1 MNAMQVLAEPRRQRI
16 LRAVWDRE
24 LSAGEIH
31 RKAGRVTFGAVS
43 QHVAVLAEHGFVTCR
58 RAGRSR
64 FYRANPAALGSLR
77 EYFEQLWGAKLS
89 QLKQLAEQAA
99 KEDGQ

>member
-1 MNAMQVLAEPRRQRI
+1 MNTMQILAEPRRQRI
-16 LRAVWDRE
+16 LRAVWSRE
-24 LSAGEIH
+24 LSAGQIH

-43 QHVAVLAEHGFVTCR
+43 QHVALLTAGGFLTCR

-77 EYFEQLWGAKLS
+77 EYFEQLWGTKLS
-89 QLKQLAEQAA
+89 ELKNLAEEAA
-99 KEDGQ
+99 GSDA

>member
-16 LRAVWDRE
+16 LRAVWMRE

-43 QHVAVLAEHGFVTCR
+43 QHLALMAEHGFVTCR
-58 RAGRSR
+58 REGRSR
-64 FYRANPAALGSLR
+64 LYRANPQALGSLR
-77 EYFEQLWGAKLS
+77 QYFEQLWDDKLS
-89 QLKQLAEQAA
+89 QLKGLAEQASG
-99 KEDGQ
+99 ETP